1 MKVLVNVSFT
11 GVVEVEIPDS
21 VKSGRR
27 RPLAEKMALCKV
39 LATTENPDS
48 PDEEALDE
56 YWEDFD
62 LDRNMAEADWD
73 ASQVVGVNG
82 VWVTKNEQEQEQ
94 EQE

>member
-56 YWEDFD
+56 YWEEFD

-73 ASQVVGVNG
+73 ASQVVGVSG
-82 VWVTKNEQEQEQ
+82 VWVTKNE
-94 EQE
+94 